1 MTNAGSSFIAPNAAD
16 ASLYSK
22 ITMEIRYPISL
33 AQSATIYALGFLEAG
48 NSWYK
53 LKDFE
58 PFNLYRS
65 AGVGLRVFLPMFGLL
80 GIDWGYGFDEVPGRP
95 GAAGSQIHFVL
106 GQEF

>member
-1 MTNAGSSFIAPNAAD
+1 M
-16 ASLYSK
+16 
-22 ITMEIRYPISL
+22 
-33 AQSATIYALGFLEAG
+33 EAG
-48 NSWYK
+48 NSWYE

-80 GIDWGYGFDEVPGRP
+80 GIDWGIWIRLCTGRP